1 MCHVSS
7 QAVLTILLCCYS
19 RRTLELPQVFVHD
32 TFAILLVSPSLPST
46 CNQWLSLVALYSNYP
61 TMHGLLGIILWVL
74 INTICWIIDKTT
86 KAYRAALAQSH
97 ERQLHPPP
105 PSQASIST
113 PQICRIDRL
122 ISIRK

>member
-1 MCHVSS
+1 
-7 QAVLTILLCCYS
+7 
-19 RRTLELPQVFVHD
+19 
-32 TFAILLVSPSLPST
+32 
-46 CNQWLSLVALYSNYP
+46 
-61 TMHGLLGIILWVL
+61 MHGLLGIILWVL